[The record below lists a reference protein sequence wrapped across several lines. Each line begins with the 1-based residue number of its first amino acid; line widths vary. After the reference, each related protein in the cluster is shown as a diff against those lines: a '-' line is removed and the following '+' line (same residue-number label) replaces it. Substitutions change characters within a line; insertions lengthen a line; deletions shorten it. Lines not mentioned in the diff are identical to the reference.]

1 MLGTNR
7 IGRGEE
13 SGYHL
18 DMAQKTVIVYTD
30 DLTGS
35 ESEEV
40 RTHTFSLDGVSYEID
55 LVSDNYDKLFE
66 ALAPFIEKGRKTGR
80 VSGVSRARKAPVD
93 GPSSEELR
101 AWARENNYEVND
113 RGRVPASIHEAYR
126 KAH

>member
-1 MLGTNR
+1 
-7 IGRGEE
+7 
-13 SGYHL
+13 
-18 DMAQKTVIVYTD
+18 MAQKIVTVYTD
-30 DLTGS
+30 DLTGA
-35 ESEEV
+35 ETDEV

-80 VSGVSRARKAPVD
+80 ASGVGRARKAPVD

-101 AWARENNYEVND
+101 TWARANNYEVND

>member
-1 MLGTNR
+1 MV
-7 IGRGEE
+7 
-13 SGYHL
+13 
-18 DMAQKTVIVYTD
+18 QKTVIVFTD
-30 DLTGS
+30 DLTGA
-35 ESEEV
+35 ESKET

-55 LVSDNYDKLFE
+55 LISDNYDKLFE

-80 VSGVSRARKAPVD
+80 VSAGGRARRAPVD
-93 GPSSEELR
+93 GPSPEELR